1 MCGPPGLPRPASR
14 AAGVDGSRVGAAQV
28 RRYGTLV
35 AVHDTTAE
43 PLELSP
49 PELRVAI
56 DAARLAAAR
65 LRGRPVE
72 EVLAALDQVIVKW
85 LQPDSEWR
93 QRAQQVLPATTGF
106 SPEMI
111 HHGLPLLLEPLRAE
125 AVRVLMESELGDQR
139 VVDEVHVGRRAIGPG
154 LIAHVLSGNIPGL
167 AAAPIVLSLA
177 LKSAVLIKS
186 ATGDRRFPMLFA
198 ASIRDVDPELA
209 QCLVVTH
216 WRGGEAAMEEVAF
229 SMADLVVASGS
240 DAAIAAIAKRVPGRF
255 IAHGHKVSFAVIG
268 RECLGNAAAAHDLAL
283 RLAYDVALWDQHGC
297 LSPQLCYIESD
308 GTVTPDQFA
317 ALLADALANSARELP
332 ARTLSFDEKA
342 AVLRFRQATEW
353 CTTRTL
359 LTSNESTDWTI
370 SIEPDAEFL
379 PSCLNRCI
387 RLKVIRSVTDL
398 VTALAPHRH
407 HLEAVGMAVG
417 AERAAA
423 ITDMLVTTGVHRI
436 CPLGTMQTPTLAW
449 RQGGRPRVAEWV
461 EWVGVEPVEH
471 ERVERDR
478 RRA

>member
-1 MCGPPGLPRPASR
+1 M
-14 AAGVDGSRVGAAQV
+14 
-28 RRYGTLV
+28 

-49 PELRVAI
+49 PELRGAI

-65 LRGRPVE
+65 LKGRPVE
-72 EVLAALDQVIVKW
+72 QVLAALDQVIVNW

-93 QRAQQVLPATTGF
+93 ARAQQVLPATTGF
-106 SPEMI
+106 SREMI
-111 HHGLPLLLEPLRAE
+111 HHGLPLVLEPLRGE
-125 AVRVLMESELGDQR
+125 AVRALIESELGDQR
-139 VVDEVHVGRRAIGPG
+139 IVDAVHGGRRAVGPG

-186 ATGDRRFPMLFA
+186 AAGDRAFPALFA

-216 WRGGEAAMEEVAF
+216 WRGGEAAIEEVAF
-229 SMADLVVASGS
+229 GAADLVVASGS
-240 DAAIAAIAKRVPGRF
+240 DAAIAAIAGRVPGRF
-255 IAHGHKVSFAVIG
+255 IGHGHKVSFAVIG
-268 RECLGNAAAAHDLAL
+268 RECLSDDAAAHDLAR

-308 GTVTPDQFA
+308 GAVTPDQFA
-317 ALLADALANSARELP
+317 ALLADALEHSARELP
-332 ARTLSFDEKA
+332 ARTLSLDEKA

-359 LTSNESTDWTI
+359 LASDGSTDWTI

-398 VTALAPHRH
+398 VAALAPHRH
-407 HLEAVGMAVG
+407 HLEAAGTAVG
-417 AERAAA
+417 AERTAA
-423 ITDMLVTTGVHRI
+423 ITDMLATAGVHRI

-449 RQGGRPRVAEWV
+449 RQSGRPRVAEWV
-461 EWVGVEPVEH
+461 DWIGVERPA
-471 ERVERDR
+471 ERERAERDR